1 MAAEVTTLSDLPRI
15 DDNSSPEQPKGGG
28 GRLDMTWAERI
39 KDPDSDLISEF

>member
-1 MAAEVTTLSDLPRI
+1 MAAEVTTLSDLPWI
-15 DDNSSPEQPKGGG
+15 DDNSGGG